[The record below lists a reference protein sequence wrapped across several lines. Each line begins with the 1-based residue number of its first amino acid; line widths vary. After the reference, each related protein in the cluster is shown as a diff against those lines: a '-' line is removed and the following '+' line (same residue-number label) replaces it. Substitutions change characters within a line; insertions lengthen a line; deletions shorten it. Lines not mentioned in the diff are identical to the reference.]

1 MPDFDRY
8 LSPFSWRYGS
18 ESMRHIWS
26 ETYKRRVWRKIW
38 FHLADVQS
46 QYGLVTSEQ
55 VQVIGQHIDRVD
67 IQRAFEIEAEIHHDL
82 MAELKTFAEQC
93 GTASAI
99 LHFGAT
105 SMDIEDNADA
115 MRIREA
121 LDVILITLQKLLLVF
136 AGQIESWA
144 GTPIMAYT
152 HLQPAEPSTLGYRL
166 ASYAQDLLED
176 WKQLVQLKAA
186 IRGKGFKGA
195 VGTAATYTDLM
206 GIGQFTDFEAQL
218 SIRLGIP
225 FYPVTTQTYPRKQDY
240 QLVSALASLG
250 GTIYKFAFDLRLLQS
265 PPVGEL
271 SEPFGQRQ
279 IGSSAMP
286 FKRNPIQSEK
296 INSLARALAQMPQVA
311 WHNAAHSLLE
321 RTLDDSANRR
331 SLLPEA
337 FLTTDEILLT
347 ALRII
352 KNLNVDTAA
361 IQRNMASYAPF
372 AATERLL
379 MGLVQAGADRQETHA
394 ALRKHALAAWQSLQQ
409 GGLNLLPELVSKDPV
424 FMAFLTQE
432 QIQSLMQVEGY
443 TGIAE
448 DAARRLAEHIR
459 QEIPVGK
466 SEPKREEVVDDQEA
480 LE

>member
-1 MPDFDRY
+1 MFFCKTEDSMPDFDHY

-18 ESMRHIWS
+18 DAMRHIWS

-38 FHLADVQS
+38 FHLAEIQS
-46 QYGLVTSEQ
+46 QYSLVTTEQ
-55 VQVIGQHIDRVD
+55 VQEISQHIDRID

-93 GTASAI
+93 GSAGGI

-115 MRIREA
+115 VRIREA
-121 LDVILITLQKLLLVF
+121 LDLILVTLEKLLLAF
-136 AGQIESWA
+136 ADQIERYAS
-144 GTPIMAYT
+144 TPIMAFT

-166 ASYAQDLLED
+166 ASTAQDLLED
-176 WKQLVQLKAA
+176 WKQLVHIRAS

-195 VGTAATYTDLM
+195 VGTAATYVELL
-206 GIGQFTDFEAQL
+206 GAEQYAAFEDQL
-218 SIRLGIP
+218 SERLGIS

-240 QLVSALASLG
+240 QVVSALSGLG

-265 PPVGEL
+265 PPIGEL
-271 SEPFGQRQ
+271 SEPFGQKQ
-279 IGSSAMP
+279 VGSSAMP

-296 INSLARALAQMPQVA
+296 IDSLARALAQMPQVA
-311 WHNAAHSLLE
+311 WQNAAHSLLE

-337 FLTTDEILLT
+337 FLITDEIVRVS
-347 ALRII
+347 LRIVE
-352 KNLNVDTAA
+352 NLNVNIDA
-361 IQRNMASYAPF
+361 IQRNMAAYAPF

-379 MGLVQAGADRQETHA
+379 MGLVQAGADRQEMHEV
-394 ALRKHALAAWQSLQQ
+394 LRQHALTAWQSLQQ
-409 GGLNLLPELVSKDPV
+409 GQPNVLAETVAQDPILLVHLPADRI
-424 FMAFLTQE
+424 AA
-432 QIQSLMQVEGY
+432 LMQIGGY

-448 DAARRLAEHIR
+448 PAARELAQSIR
-459 QEIPVGK
+459 Q
-466 SEPKREEVVDDQEA
+466 SLQR
-480 LE
+480 